1 VKIVVSEGTHLV
13 KCLSEMKLD
22 KTKPSERE
30 ALKATLL
37 VIKKKIE
44 EFLGE

>member
-1 VKIVVSEGTHLV
+1 
-13 KCLSEMKLD
+13 M
-22 KTKPSERE
+22 KPSERE
-30 ALKATLL
+30 ALKANLL

>member
-1 VKIVVSEGTHLV
+1 
-13 KCLSEMKLD
+13 M
-22 KTKPSERE
+22 KPSEGE

>member
-1 VKIVVSEGTHLV
+1 
-13 KCLSEMKLD
+13 M
-22 KTKPSERE
+22 KPSERE

-37 VIKKKIE
+37 VIKKKVE